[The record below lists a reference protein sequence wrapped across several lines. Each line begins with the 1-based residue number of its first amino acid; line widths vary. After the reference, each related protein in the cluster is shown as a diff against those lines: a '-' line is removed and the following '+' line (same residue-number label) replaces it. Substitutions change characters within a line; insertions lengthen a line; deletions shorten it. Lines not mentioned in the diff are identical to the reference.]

1 MLGST
6 LVAMRTRISGAI
18 LVTVLLASTAC
29 QSGSSGGTGGA
40 PAAPGPTEAGAAAAA
55 SAAPPVS
62 SVAPE
67 GGTEAGIDPLCASI
81 LAAEKLDETAT
92 HLEDRTRSGPRL
104 LCVSTGSFAW
114 AVRLDPPAP
123 GTSSVRQAVIFS
135 SAAGVHARAESK
147 LDKVEW
153 PPVLGRH
160 TIMFDIDNDGVPEF
174 FTPVPANVRAYEP
187 ASRIFVTFKKG
198 AMSPYPTGLAAG
210 YLVDRVADVDGDGR
224 PDLRVRFELGKRT
237 VCQPGEDEPLRVELV
252 AHGLK
257 DGTFTLDDP
266 MTWAEARRHCPAM
279 PAPDAILVTSAP
291 PAPDPCNLSMAYVSC
306 ARLRGRPADAVIAE
320 LHAACED
327 SADAGK
333 CGGPCRHLGDAIA
346 VARFTPPLQ
355 LGDAS
360 DAGLRRSF

>member
-1 MLGST
+1 MLAT
-6 LVAMRTRISGAI
+6 LLVAP
-18 LVTVLLASTAC
+18 TAC
-29 QSGSSGGTGGA
+29 QSGESGGA
-40 PAAPGPTEAGAAAAA
+40 PAAPGPIEAGATAAA
-55 SAAPPVS
+55 SIAPLAS
-62 SVAPE
+62 STASE
-67 GGTEAGIDPLCASI
+67 GGTEAGVDPLCASI
-81 LAAEKLDETAT
+81 REAEKLDETAT
-92 HLEDRTRSGPRL
+92 QLEDRTRSGPRL

-123 GTSSVRQAVIFS
+123 GTSSARQVVIFS
-135 SAAGVHARAESK
+135 SAAGAHGRAESK

-160 TIMFDIDNDGVPEF
+160 TMMFDIDNDGVPEF

-198 AMSPYPTGLAAG
+198 TISPYPTGLATG

-266 MTWAEARRHCPAM
+266 MTWAEARRHCPTM
-279 PAPDAILVTSAP
+279 PAAEAIFVPSAP
-291 PAPDPCNLSMAYVSC
+291 PAPDPRDLSMVYVSC
-306 ARLRGRPADAVIAE
+306 SRLRGKPTDTVVAE
-320 LHAACED
+320 LNAACKE

-333 CGGPCRHLGDAIA
+333 CGGPCRHLADAISI
-346 VARFTPPLQ
+346 ARFTPPLR
-355 LGDAS
+355 LTDAR
-360 DAGLRRSF
+360 DAGPATR